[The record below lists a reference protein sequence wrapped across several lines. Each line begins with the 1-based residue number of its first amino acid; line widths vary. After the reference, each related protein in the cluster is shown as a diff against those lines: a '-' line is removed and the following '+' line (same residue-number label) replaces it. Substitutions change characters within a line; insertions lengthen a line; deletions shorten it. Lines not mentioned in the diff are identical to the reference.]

1 MILGFRTEKAR
12 TGVWQSNQETAI
24 LGFRT
29 EKARTGVWQ
38 SNQETA
44 ILGSEKSKNWLYG
57 RAIKK
62 QQSSTEYLARG
73 AAMIHLDLDTI
84 VTGSAISLEPSPIP
98 VRLQSPQRDVAGAV
112 MV

>member
-1 MILGFRTEKAR
+1 LGFRTEKAR

-29 EKARTGVWQ
+29 EKARTGIWQ

-44 ILGSEKSKNWLYG
+44 ILGFRTEKSKNCLYG